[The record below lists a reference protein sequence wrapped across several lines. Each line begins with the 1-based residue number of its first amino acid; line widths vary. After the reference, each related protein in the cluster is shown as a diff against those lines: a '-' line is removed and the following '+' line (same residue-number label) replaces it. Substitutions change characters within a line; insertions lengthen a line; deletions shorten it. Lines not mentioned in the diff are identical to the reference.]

1 LDWFVRSKWKTL
13 KLSVNEIVGCSKQ
26 RFNVPSEEREGK
38 QNINGNVGGGI

>member
-1 LDWFVRSKWKTL
+1 M

-38 QNINGNVGGGI
+38 QNINGNVGSGIWGANIFGLGEY